1 MSPGNRR
8 EYLRTDITLS
18 TRCRLLTREE
28 MELVEQGNMSGILQK
43 SSFSSPIDEII
54 EQLPSGSEDET
65 LYRCLKMMDN
75 KVNFIIEQMASP
87 SDQPDK
93 IMNAVI
99 ELSGSGIKFVSKD
112 PFSKGVFLK
121 MDLIMPD
128 TIEFMVEFIASVV
141 RVESKLPP
149 AEKGVQEYC
158 VAAQFAQIDERVR
171 DAIIE
176 TIFKKQRKMIRL
188 EKDQKVD

>member
-1 MSPGNRR
+1 MTPENRR

-28 MELVEQGNMSGILQK
+28 MDLVEQGSMSGILQS

-54 EQLPSGSEDET
+54 DQLPSGSEEET
-65 LYRCLKMMDN
+65 LYRCLKMIDN
-75 KVNFIIEQMASP
+75 KVNFVIDQMASSP
-87 SDQPDK
+87 GQPDK
-93 IMNAVI
+93 QMNEVV
-99 ELSGSGIKFVSKD
+99 ELSGSGIRFVSKD
-112 PFSKGVFLK
+112 PFPKGVLLK

-128 TIEFMVEFIASVV
+128 TFEFMVEFIARVV

-158 VAAQFAQIDERVR
+158 VAAHYEQIDERAR

-176 TIFKKQRKMIRL
+176 AIFKKQRKMIRF
-188 EKDQKVD
+188 EKDQKED

>member
-1 MSPGNRR
+1 
-8 EYLRTDITLS
+8 
-18 TRCRLLTREE
+18 
-28 MELVEQGNMSGILQK
+28 
-43 SSFSSPIDEII
+43 
-54 EQLPSGSEDET
+54 
-65 LYRCLKMMDN
+65 MMDN

>member
-1 MSPGNRR
+1 MSPENRR
-8 EYLRTDITLS
+8 EYLRTDIALS

-54 EQLPSGSEDET
+54 DQLPSGSEEEA

-75 KVNFIIEQMASP
+75 KVNFVIEQMAPS

-93 IMNAVI
+93 LMNEVT

-112 PFSKGVFLK
+112 PFSKGVLLK

-128 TIEFMVEFIASVV
+128 TFEFMVEFIARVV
-141 RVESKLPP
+141 RVESKLTPS
-149 AEKGVQEYC
+149 EEGVQKYC
-158 VAAQFAQIDERVR
+158 VAAHYEHIEERAR

-188 EKDQKVD
+188 EKDQKED